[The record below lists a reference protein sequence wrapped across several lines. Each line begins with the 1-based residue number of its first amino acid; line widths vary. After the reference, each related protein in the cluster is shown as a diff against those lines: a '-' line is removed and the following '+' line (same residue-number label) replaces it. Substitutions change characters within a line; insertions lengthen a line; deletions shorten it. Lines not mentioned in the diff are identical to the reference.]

1 MGGCGV
7 AIYSLALG
15 KGFSNVTVLL
25 QQPRASP
32 GKLLQLGSSA
42 PACNSSDLPGDGFP
56 SESFTVPL
64 SLALAQLWG
73 KKVSPKLRSRRDLLG
88 GEDLGE
94 WLHLPVWKKGTG
106 LI

>member
-15 KGFSNVTVLL
+15 KGFSIV
-25 QQPRASP
+25 
-32 GKLLQLGSSA
+32 
-42 PACNSSDLPGDGFP
+42 GDGFP
-56 SESFTVPL
+56 SKSVTVRL
-64 SLALAQLWG
+64 SLALALLWG

-94 WLHLPVWKKGTG
+94 WLHLPVWKKGAG